1 VGPQKDWNQI
11 KNAGFHPAFA
21 FRRQVSPTPTL
32 NQRSKSMSNKK
43 KPQEKPTQKK
53 HEIGV
58 SYTDRDGRRRYVY
71 RSDFPTKSEIVVV
84 VQIRSSSV
92 GQKRIVLGSL
102 NRSRQEWRLFSFS
115 FVHSYSSHV
124 ARFFLV
130 VILFAISLRYE

>member
-1 VGPQKDWNQI
+1 
-11 KNAGFHPAFA
+11 
-21 FRRQVSPTPTL
+21 
-32 NQRSKSMSNKK
+32 MSNKK

-102 NRSRQEWRLFSFS
+102 NRSRQEWRLF
-115 FVHSYSSHV
+115 
-124 ARFFLV
+124 FFFICSLV
-130 VILFAISLRYE
+130 FEPCGAFLFGSNLICYIIKV